1 MSARVC
7 LLVCTRPGP
16 LAPDY
21 IIVPVTSST
30 TRRLSG
36 TRGTLAAALAGDTGQ
51 EYCAIIT
58 LVNNPG
64 DIPCPV

>member
-1 MSARVC
+1 MSPLCLSECVLQQAR
-7 LLVCTRPGP
+7 

-21 IIVPVTSST
+21 IIVPVTPST

-36 TRGTLAAALAGDTGQ
+36 TRGTLAPALAGDTGQ